1 MIKSKSKYYASTNS
15 NFSFSSRIPAI
26 FVTIWLLL
34 NSCPSPYPKCQ
45 RLFTRS
51 FRFCQVIVSSQSPH
65 ARKNLWYPRYISRV
79 FATIGSSIFSR
90 SRRALTD
97 CVNPSFPAHVR
108 QSGFRNPGKFAC
120 EFRNPWL
127 WNPEYSSQR
136 IWNPTSDWNPE
147 SSSTQK
153 DWNPAPGIRNP
164 WRGIRNPRLSW
175 IPFYVEMLFLIC
187 YQDTGFAEV
196 ITYRCLFY
204 LFSVV
209 DEEAKNSREHFL
221 LKCKR
226 MAGYSPE
233 RYTPRL
239 DDSSGC
245 GTVTSICVAYV

>member
-1 MIKSKSKYYASTNS
+1 MNS
-15 NFSFSSRIPAI
+15 GILGFGIRNTAHKESGIPLAI
-26 FVTIWLLL
+26 GI
-34 NSCPSPYPKCQ
+34 Q
-45 RLFTRS
+45 
-51 FRFCQVIVSSQSPH
+51 
-65 ARKNLWYPRYISRV
+65 
-79 FATIGSSIFSR
+79 
-90 SRRALTD
+90 
-97 CVNPSFPAHVR
+97 NP
-108 QSGFRNPGKFAC
+108 
-120 EFRNPWL
+120 
-127 WNPEYSSQR
+127 
-136 IWNPTSDWNPE
+136 
-147 SSSTQK
+147 SSTQK

-226 MAGYSPE
+226 MASYSPQ
-233 RYTPRL
+233 RYTLRL

-245 GTVTSICVAYV
+245 GTVTSMWHTCKPEGTEITYRTTIRVITYYPYRGYYMAVRR